1 MAVCCPFS
9 GTPQRG
15 RYMTNQKQA
24 MMYGLATV
32 LLWSTVATAFK
43 LALADLAPV
52 QMLLIA
58 CLASVLVM
66 ATILVAQGRWH
77 LVFRL
82 SRTQY
87 LQSLGMGLINP
98 CLYYFLLFGAFDRL
112 PAQEAQPLNYT
123 WALVLAYLSVPFL
136 GQRLRRIDILA
147 GLVCY
152 AGVVVIAT
160 RGAVTSLSF
169 SDPLGVS
176 LALGSTLVWASY
188 WIVATRDSR
197 DPVVGLFLNFLCGLP
212 FIAVA
217 CWYTAG
223 LDFPVGGS
231 LAAAVY
237 VGVFEMGVAFVLWS
251 QAMKKAENTSKV
263 SNLIFISPFL
273 SLVFIYFILGEVILP
288 STYVGLVLIIG
299 GLWLQQRKVRA
310 REQALEHG

>member
-1 MAVCCPFS
+1 MK
-9 GTPQRG
+9 
-15 RYMTNQKQA
+15 NQKQA
-24 MMYGLATV
+24 MLFGLGTV

-52 QMLLIA
+52 QMLLVA
-58 CLASVLVM
+58 CAASIVVMGGALVIM
-66 ATILVAQGRWH
+66 GRWQE
-77 LVFRL
+77 VFQL
-82 SRTQY
+82 SRRQY
-87 LQSLGMGLINP
+87 LESIGMGLINP

-136 GQRLRRIDILA
+136 GQKLRRIDILA

-176 LALGSTLVWASY
+176 LALGSTVVWASY
-188 WIVATRDSR
+188 WIIATRDTR
-197 DPVVGLFLNFLCGLP
+197 DPVVGLFLNFLFGLP
-212 FIAVA
+212 VIALV
-217 CWYTAG
+217 CWYTVG
-223 LDFPVGGS
+223 LEFPLGGS
-231 LAAAVY
+231 LAAALY
-237 VGVFEMGVAFVLWS
+237 VGVFEMGIAFVLWS

-288 STYVGLVLIIG
+288 STYVGLVLIIA
-299 GLWLQQRKVRA
+299 GLWLQQKKVKQ
-310 REQALEHG
+310 REQALGHG

>member
-1 MAVCCPFS
+1 
-9 GTPQRG
+9 
-15 RYMTNQKQA
+15 MTDHKQA
-24 MMYGLATV
+24 MFYGLGTV

-43 LALADLAPV
+43 LALVDLAPV
-52 QMLLIA
+52 QMLLVA
-58 CLASVLVM
+58 CTASIFVM
-66 ATILVAQGRWH
+66 AGALMIMGRWQQ
-77 LVFRL
+77 VFQL
-82 SRTQY
+82 SKRQY
-87 LQSLGMGLINP
+87 LQSVGMGLINP

-136 GQRLRRIDILA
+136 GQKLRRIDILA

-188 WIVATRDSR
+188 WIIATRDTR
-197 DPVVGLFLNFLCGLP
+197 DPVVGLFLNFLFGWP
-212 FIAVA
+212 VIALA

-223 LDFPVGGS
+223 LALPLGGS
-231 LAAAVY
+231 LVAALY

-251 QAMKKAENTSKV
+251 QAMKKAVNTSKV

-288 STYVGLVLIIG
+288 STYVGLALILA
-299 GLWLQQRKVRA
+299 GLWLQQMKVRA
-310 REQALEHG
+310 REQVLNHD

>member
-1 MAVCCPFS
+1 MS
-9 GTPQRG
+9 ERI
-15 RYMTNQKQA
+15 TNQKQA
-24 MMYGLATV
+24 MLYGLATV

-52 QMLLIA
+52 QMLLVA
-58 CLASVLVM
+58 CSASVVVM
-66 ATILVAQGRWH
+66 AVILRLQGRWH
-77 LVFRL
+77 QVFEL
-82 SRTQY
+82 SRKQY
-87 LQSLGMGLINP
+87 LQSIGMGLVNP

-136 GQRLRRIDILA
+136 GQKLRRTDIIA

-188 WIVATRDSR
+188 WIIATRDTR

-212 FIAVA
+212 VIAVV
-217 CWYTAG
+217 CGLTAG
-223 LDFPVGGS
+223 FDLPSGKS
-231 LAAAVY
+231 LAAALY
-237 VGVFEMGVAFVLWS
+237 VGVFEMGIAFVLWS
-251 QAMKKAENTSKV
+251 QAMKKAENTSRV
-263 SNLIFISPFL
+263 SNLIFISPFV

-288 STYVGLVLIIG
+288 STYIGLVLIIA
-299 GLWLQQRKVRA
+299 GLWIQQLRA
-310 REQALEHG
+310 RPAPVEIGHG

>member
-1 MAVCCPFS
+1 
-9 GTPQRG
+9 
-15 RYMTNQKQA
+15 MTDQKQA

-43 LALADLAPV
+43 LSLADLAPV
-52 QMLLIA
+52 QMLLVA
-58 CLASVLVM
+58 CTASIVVM
-66 ATILVAQGRWH
+66 AAILMLQGRWG

-82 SRTQY
+82 RRGQY
-87 LQSLGMGLINP
+87 LQSMLMGLINP

-136 GQRLRRIDILA
+136 GQKLRRIDILA

-152 AGVVVIAT
+152 SGVVVIAT

-188 WIVATRDSR
+188 WIIATRDTR
-197 DPVVGLFLNFLCGLP
+197 DPVVGLFLNFLFGLP
-212 FIAVA
+212 VIVLV
-217 CWYTAG
+217 CWQTAG
-223 LDFPVGGS
+223 LAMPIGS
-231 LAAAVY
+231 SMAAAVY
-237 VGVFEMGVAFVLWS
+237 VGVFEMGIAFVLWS

-273 SLVFIYFILGEVILP
+273 SLVFIYFILGEVILT
-288 STYVGLVLIIG
+288 STYVGPVLIIA
-299 GLWLQQRKVRA
+299 GLWLQQKKVRD
-310 REQALEHG
+310 REQALNHG